1 MDKKE
6 KIKEILKEVKWID
19 KELIRLEREIRS

>member
-1 MDKKE
+1 MNKKDKL
-6 KIKEILKEVKWID
+6 KEIMDEVDMID

>member
-19 KELIRLEREIRS
+19 KELIRLEREIRW

>member
-6 KIKEILKEVKWID
+6 KRKEIMERVKQID
-19 KELIRLEREIRS
+19 RELIRLEREIRS

>member
-6 KIKEILKEVKWID
+6 KLKEIMERVKQID
-19 KELIRLEREIRS
+19 RELIRLEREIRS